1 MATDV
6 YQPCPCGSGKK
17 YKFCCHPVQDE
28 MDKIVHLAENGQTR
42 AAISALEKLET
53 GSTLYPQAVII
64 HANLLL
70 NEQDYKGAKTILQ
83 RLLTQEANHP
93 VAIALFGLAAL
104 LADGLEKAR
113 SAVYRAYLH
122 GGTIAAAVT
131 SNIAMYLATM
141 HMFARQWMAS
151 REHLALA
158 MRLAP
163 ENKRQEIFVKLLQF
177 DGDRRIPYPFRSVHP
192 LVECAV
198 EGEFEKAYRRAR
210 RFCETGCFAEAHKS
224 FISLAEQHS
233 DPVVAAPL
241 WHNAGYTLAWDGQ
254 EKEAADA
261 LHKAG
266 KLYQD
271 RAQAIEC
278 ETLAQLLDMYNSDD
292 VVNVK
297 STWYPVE
304 SVSRLLTVLGDQ
316 PRYYRRVVAASQNG
330 EPQPVAEFDV
340 LDRAASTYSANKT
353 YTLDDFPRVL
363 SRLSIFDRDDA
374 QELPG
379 RAYLTGYEGNHWNQA
394 YQALQELSGS
404 SIDLS
409 AGHAPS
415 PDEIDSLP
423 RELLC
428 YERNWL
434 VPEDFPGKI
443 HNELDAQHWRRV
455 LEEIWPNMPLYAL
468 GGATAK
474 SVTGDDAFRNQLTA
488 AIYVVDAMCDT
499 NHYHLSISELAA
511 RHQVEPLPPLE
522 VSEAMPLQSVTA
534 LGLHRLPFEKLS
546 DKQLS
551 YVLNRVLLVHHGRL
565 LHDVFS
571 EVLKRPECMNHLDLN
586 RFYMTMAELSRER
599 FNREERLSWIEKGQE
614 LAKQAEK
621 AFEKGL
627 EWCMR
632 EVAARLDD
640 PQDSKLNSL
649 LMHMW
654 NYYAPKLPDLRH
666 YLTEML
672 KTVKL
677 TPPWEQSSGL
687 VTSSTP
693 GTTNP
698 NPGVWTP
705 QSPGESPSGSSK
717 IWLPGQD

>member
-17 YKFCCHPVQDE
+17 YKFCCLPVQD
-28 MDKIVHLAENGQTR
+28 DVGKAVHLAENGQTR
-42 AAISALEKLET
+42 GAIAALEKLET

-70 NEQDYKGAKTILQ
+70 NEQEYKDAKAILQ
-83 RLLTQEANHP
+83 RLLTQEPNHA

-104 LADGLEKAR
+104 LADGIEKAR

-122 GGTIAAAVT
+122 GGSIAAGVT

-141 HMFARQWMAS
+141 HMFARQFLAA

-177 DGDRRIPYPFRSVHP
+177 DGDRRVPYPFRSVHP
-192 LVECAV
+192 LVDCTLG
-198 EGEFEKAYRRAR
+198 GEFEKAYRRAR
-210 RFCETGCFAEAHKS
+210 RFCETGCWAEAHRS
-224 FISLAEQHS
+224 FVSLAEQHNE
-233 DPVVAAPL
+233 PAVAAPL
-241 WHNAGYTLAWDGQ
+241 WHNAGYTLAWDGR

-271 RAQAIEC
+271 RSLAIEC
-278 ETLAQLLDMYNSDD
+278 ETLAQLLDLYNSDD

-304 SVSRLLTVLGDQ
+304 SVSKLLTVLGDQ
-316 PRYYRRVVAASQNG
+316 PRYYRRLAAENQNG
-330 EPQPVAEFDV
+330 QPQPVAEFDV
-340 LDRAASTYSANKT
+340 LDRPVSKYSADKT

-363 SRLSIFDRDDA
+363 ARLSIFDRDDK
-374 QELPG
+374 QQLPG
-379 RAYLTGYEGNHWNQA
+379 RAYLTGYEGNPWDQA

-404 SIDLS
+404 SLDLA
-409 AGHAPS
+409 AGNEQP
-415 PDEIDSLP
+415 PEEVDSLP
-423 RELLC
+423 REMLC
-428 YERNWL
+428 FERTWL
-434 VPEDFPGKI
+434 VPEDFPGKLLAGL
-443 HNELDAQHWRRV
+443 ETEHWRRI
-455 LEEIWPNMPLYAL
+455 LEEVWPNTPLNAL
-468 GGATAK
+468 GGATPK
-474 SVTGDDAFRNQLTA
+474 SVTGDDAFRNQLTS
-488 AIYVVDAMCDT
+488 AIYVVDALCDT
-499 NHYHLSISELAA
+499 NHYHLSISQLAA
-511 RHQVEPLPPLE
+511 RHQVEPLPLLE
-522 VSEAMPLQSVTA
+522 VNDETPLQSITA
-534 LGLHRLPFEKLS
+534 LGLHRLPLEKLS
-546 DKQLS
+546 DKQVS
-551 YVLNRVLLVHHGRL
+551 YALNRVLLVHHGRL

-586 RFYMTMAELSRER
+586 RFYMTMADLSRER

-614 LAKQAEK
+614 LAKQTEK

-632 EVAARLDD
+632 EVVARLED

-654 NYYAPKLPDLRH
+654 NYYVPKLPDLRH
-666 YLTEML
+666 YLTELL

-677 TPPWEQSSGL
+677 TPPWEQGSGL
-687 VTSSTP
+687 VTS

-705 QSPGESPSGSSK
+705 QSPGEQPTGGSK